1 MRVIDEIKKAE
12 KLQDESK
19 FAKALSI
26 YEKIDKNLRD
36 DSFDREW
43 LFYFRLSEGHCAR
56 LAGDFKKS
64 INYYRL
70 ALKLAKEI
78 DERAVADAYAGLGTA
93 LRAIGKL
100 YKAIEVFNIAWGIY
114 KKIDDVEGQAYVL
127 WARGG
132 TLRFMGSLKQAF
144 ESFKKS
150 LTLYKRLGD
159 RAGIGYSLC
168 GLGGVSRIMGDF
180 EKSLEF
186 YTEANAVFK
195 KIKDKF
201 GIAYSYCGIANA
213 NRMLGNF
220 EKAKKYFALATKNYE
235 DIGDKISYA
244 YTLWGE
250 GTLAKVV
257 GDTDKA
263 MEKFLKAEKIFAETG
278 DKRGLIYTELGK
290 VEVEFTRSEKI
301 DKRKFRSLLAISKKY
316 GYNFERL
323 HIVLAE
329 KMINGEK
336 IDQLYNE
343 YKKLGSKFLERID
356 VKIPLNLP

>member
-1 MRVIDEIKKAE
+1 MKIIDEIKKAE
-12 KLQDESK
+12 KLQSESK
-19 FAKALSI
+19 FAKALLI
-26 YEKIDKNLRD
+26 YEKIDKNLHN
-36 DSFDREW
+36 DSFDEDG
-43 LFYFRLSEGHCAR
+43 LFYLRLSEGHCAR
-56 LAGDFKKS
+56 LAGNFKKS
-64 INYYRL
+64 ISYYRL
-70 ALKLAKEI
+70 ALKLAQRI

-100 YKAIEVFNIAWGIY
+100 HKAIEVFDIAWGIY
-114 KKIDDVEGQAYVL
+114 KKIGDLEGQAYIL

-132 TLRFMGSLKQAF
+132 TLRFMGALEHALK
-144 ESFKKS
+144 SFKKS
-150 LTLYKRLGD
+150 LALYENLGD
-159 RAGIGYSLC
+159 KSGIGYSLC

-180 EKSLEF
+180 EMSLEF
-186 YTEANAVFK
+186 YTKANAVFR

-235 DIGDKISYA
+235 KIGDKISYA

-250 GTLAKVV
+250 GTLAKVI
-257 GDTDKA
+257 GDVDMA
-263 MEKFLKAEKIFAETG
+263 MEKFLKAEKIFTETG
-278 DKRGLIYTELGK
+278 DKRGLIYSELGK
-290 VEVEFTRSEKI
+290 IEVGFIRNGKVA
-301 DKRKFRSLLAISKKY
+301 RKFNSLLAIAEKY

-323 HIVLAE
+323 YITLVE
-329 KMINGEK
+329 KVMRGEK

-343 YKKLGSKFLERID
+343 CKRLGSRFLERID